1 MLSQLVLIVAAIAF
15 APNHSADDPV
25 KAREDAALRE
35 IARRILLV
43 IDMVED
49 RDDRAYDLQ
58 RVASIFALVGD
69 RKEAMATWDR
79 AIAIVED
86 VPLDKTRYNNHPLTW
101 ISRGQIEGGE
111 TKAGLATLEKVLAI
125 ARACPT
131 TVTRIYLLDEIARQ
145 QEKAGDGARAR
156 ATLAEV
162 GRMREETGD
171 AVSLAYQRSLKPLL
185 GKIQAGD
192 LKGAIQHVLDETVA
206 EGINAARDRPA
217 KLAMIAQAAGPKDLD
232 ELAQI
237 VSLARA
243 INDGFFRNQTLAQIV
258 PVQIR
263 LGRLDD
269 AFGTALTIDPAMDVS
284 LESGLARRMNA
295 LLEVA
300 QAQAKVPG
308 HPELGRT
315 IRSVLDDADATNNLD
330 QRHYTYL
337 QAAALWVSVG
347 EIAESRRI
355 VDRQP
360 KGTRTDA
367 LINLGG
373 GQAALG
379 RVKEARATFAEA
391 LNEEEDAQRKPPDLE
406 LPDDPEA
413 AAAMK
418 SQSRVTRT
426 ETIANLRIQLGDLPA
441 ALALIDALPESPA
454 KGYAVQRVAVTIAS
468 AGHAD
473 VGLAWVET
481 LSEPKAK
488 VDALLALSAGLIQRR
503 ETAAKQATKR

>member
-1 MLSQLVLIVAAIAF
+1 MLHPLVLIVATAF
-15 APNHSADDPV
+15 APNLAADDGA

-43 IDMVED
+43 IDKVED

-69 RKEAMATWDR
+69 RKEAMATWDC

-86 VPLDKTRYNNHPLTW
+86 VPLDKTRYNNHLLTW

-145 QEKAGDGARAR
+145 QEKAGDDARAR
-156 ATLAEV
+156 VTRAEV
-162 GRMREETGD
+162 ERVKEETGD
-171 AVSLAYQRSLKPLL
+171 AASLASQRSLKPLL
-185 GKIQAGD
+185 GKIKAGD
-192 LKGAIQHVLDETVA
+192 LKGAIQEVLDEKVA

-217 KLAMIAQAAGPKDLD
+217 KLALIAQAAGPKDLE

-284 LESGLARRMNA
+284 LESGLARRMNV

-308 HPELGRT
+308 HPEMGRT
-315 IRSVLDDADATNNLD
+315 IRSVLDDADATSNLD

-337 QAAALWVSVG
+337 QVAAFWMNVG
-347 EIAESRRI
+347 QIAEARRI

-360 KGTRTDA
+360 KGTRTAA

-373 GQAALG
+373 AQAALG
-379 RVKEARATFAEA
+379 RVEEARATFAEA
-391 LNEEEDAQRKPPDLE
+391 LKEEEDAQRKPLDLK
-406 LPDDPEA
+406 LPDDPAE

-418 SQSRVTRT
+418 RQNQATRA
-426 ETIANLRIQLGDLPA
+426 ETIANLRVQLGDLPA
-441 ALALIDALPESPA
+441 AFALIDALPGSVEKDQA
-454 KGYAVQRVAVTIAS
+454 IQRVAFTIAA

-473 VGLAWVET
+473 VGLAWVDT

-503 ETAAKQATKR
+503 ETAAKFAAKR

>member
-1 MLSQLVLIVAAIAF
+1 MAIDPKKAAKDGRNPAG
-15 APNHSADDPV
+15 
-25 KAREDAALRE
+25 ARCAL
-35 IARRILLV
+35 
-43 IDMVED
+43 
-49 RDDRAYDLQ
+49 
-58 RVASIFALVGD
+58 VASWLASELSVPGFGKMEALGD
-69 RKEAMATWDR
+69 LNEALGTH
-79 AIAIVED
+79 
-86 VPLDKTRYNNHPLTW
+86 YS
-101 ISRGQIEGGE
+101 ISRLGE
-111 TKAGLATLEKVLAI
+111 FANGRRPLPPAV
-125 ARACPT
+125 
-131 TVTRIYLLDEIARQ
+131 RQ
-145 QEKAGDGARAR
+145 YMLR
-156 ATLAEV
+156 
-162 GRMREETGD
+162 
-171 AVSLAYQRSLKPLL
+171 
-185 GKIQAGD
+185 
-192 LKGAIQHVLDETVA
+192 GAIQHVLDEKVA
-206 EGINAARDRPA
+206 EGSNAARDHPA
-217 KLAMIAQAAGPKDLD
+217 KLAMIAQAAGPKDLE

-284 LESGLARRMNA
+284 LESGLARRMNV

-315 IRSVLDDADATNNLD
+315 IRSVLDDADATSNLG

-337 QAAALWVSVG
+337 HAAALWMNVG
-347 EIAESRRI
+347 EIAEARRV

-373 GQAALG
+373 AQAALG
-379 RVKEARATFAEA
+379 RVEEARATFAEA
-391 LNEEEDAQRKPPDLE
+391 LIEEEDAQREPLDLK
-406 LPDDPEA
+406 LPEDPAE

-418 SQSRVTRT
+418 RQNQVTRA
-426 ETIANLRIQLGDLPA
+426 ETIANLRIQLGELPA
-441 ALALIDALPESPA
+441 ALALIDALPGSEE
-454 KGYAVQRVAVTIAS
+454 KDQAVQRVAVTIAS
-468 AGHAD
+468 AGHVD

-488 VDALLALSAGLIQRR
+488 IDALLALSAVIIQRR